1 MLAAV
6 ADLDDD
12 GDDDAPEKKTRL
24 LQVVFAGRWR
34 IDGRVGVGG
43 MGNVLLATDLET
55 QTLVAIKTLGMQFVD
70 QPGFVRRFEREG
82 QLLSKLNHPGLP
94 PLIAFARHDEMP
106 FFVMKYVEGKTLGAL
121 LKERRRLGSV
131 EALALLRQLADV
143 LEYLHARGV
152 VHRDLKPDNLMIDAD
167 RRITLIDFGISAQ
180 SNVTRLTLPGVALG
194 TPLYMAPEHI
204 TTGLA
209 SPASDVYALALLAYV
224 MLAGRH
230 PFAEEERAG
239 MLTRQVLEVPK
250 PANFINPDVPHAAAE
265 VLRRGLEKTPA
276 ARFASATA
284 LIDSLA
290 SAYGLTPTDSTPD
303 DPPKPDELPTRP
315 DRAAIVPERE
325 APRHARPDVEVPP
338 EQPPRRDAAAP
349 GGETQL
355 ELTPREQPLPLDLDV
370 PDTTPSRPAMSLPP
384 RPAAVLAPRE
394 ANEPLSPS
402 IDELPPTRVESTQLR
417 PARSANDYVP
427 LIIGVGLAVVA
438 LALWLLR

>member
-1 MLAAV
+1 VLAAV

-194 TPLYMAPEHI
+194 TPLYMAPEQI

-209 SPASDVYALALLAYV
+209 TPASDVYALALLAYV

-265 VLRRGLEKTPA
+265 VLRRGLEKTPS
-276 ARFASATA
+276 ARFPSATA

-303 DPPKPDELPTRP
+303 DPPKPDEFPTRP
-315 DRAAIVPERE
+315 DRAAIVPERD
-325 APRHARPDVEVPP
+325 ALGHAGPDVEV
-338 EQPPRRDAAAP
+338 PPRRDAAAP
-349 GGETQL
+349 RRETQV
-355 ELTPREQPLPLDLDV
+355 ELTPRERPLPLDLDV
-370 PDTTPSRPAMSLPP
+370 PDTTPSRPAIRPTP

-402 IDELPPTRVESTQLR
+402 VEALPPTQVEPTPLE
-417 PARSANDYVP
+417 PARSANDSVP